1 VIGRFPGEGM
11 MDVVRCAWSPTM
23 SITMKEFGL
32 DQLSVA
38 DRIVLVEELWDSI
51 ADSPE
56 GVILSEAHL
65 EDLRRR
71 LDANRDHPK
80 AGSPWE
86 EVKARLQGSSR

>member
-1 VIGRFPGEGM
+1 
-11 MDVVRCAWSPTM
+11 M

-51 ADSPE
+51 AASSE
-56 GVILSEAHL
+56 GVTLSEAHI
-65 EDLRRR
+65 EDLQQR
-71 LDANRDHPK
+71 LDAHRDNPK
-80 AGSPWE
+80 VGSPWE